1 MKFCSVSPFISVGR
15 VHEAVPA
22 RAEEEARPRDQT
34 AAKELKAE
42 GDPHQEAV
50 QGHLQDTDQAV
61 QGTQGSGTTVLLL
74 SLLCPS
80 GTSVFTLYKRAGV
93 TGFYFVDSRVSLKV

>member
-1 MKFCSVSPFISVGR
+1 MFVPAGR

-22 RAEEEARPRDQT
+22 RAEEEARPGDQ
-34 AAKELKAE
+34 AAAQELKAE

-61 QGTQGSGTTVLLL
+61 QGAQGPGASATFCVFLQSCGSGFIE
-74 SLLCPS
+74 S
-80 GTSVFTLYKRAGV
+80 GAFQVNPESGSSPDP
-93 TGFYFVDSRVSLKV
+93 GF